1 MRGRRG
7 RARSPPL
14 GARRRL
20 LRAGALRRCA
30 RRDVNR
36 APGAD
41 WPRRGGGAGR
51 GARGGATM
59 AEGAGRGCMVSY
71 ELDAEGRMASVSFQ
85 SAAMGALFARFPQ
98 ALLVHRAC
106 APSGRALYIF
116 LADGPCL
123 AVRGAAGRVVHLA
136 VPRDES
142 ARGLAR
148 MCEAFR
154 AFNPAWWR
162 TRVLLVGP
170 DLPEPVALG
179 QAFPAAEVRL
189 SAFHVC
195 KHLQEQIHRLGLEHR
210 AEQLLL
216 STLHGTMCR
225 ATESKRREMHRVLS
239 ETVPPDLLP
248 RFHAHWL
255 LTDKIWAVHG
265 ERSCKKSCDY
275 FMELETVT
283 QGLSQV
289 FSAELFLE
297 TCIASLAK
305 YCQKCVSESPL
316 DDTVCSTACPDHRA
330 ASQSSPTSN
339 SPLQPLAMCQDQP
352 SQCSVQDSPTATAA
366 PQLPVALRSQPAPS
380 QPLLQSGS
388 VSTCSLF
395 IPSSPAIKVE
405 ATEYPEGDSDEEMNQ
420 RAEECIMQSLSD
432 ICTESAARLCL
443 SELAVVQK
451 SVQLIGTSVDA
462 VNVQILE
469 DAHRVTQ
476 EGLGHCTCHFNQTFQ
491 LPCRHIQA
499 VLNSERKTLQ
509 PEMLGRRWQKGCDAT
524 QGMQDSADHLLEDLE
539 SPWDESRDKFLAVS
553 SLTAEVSRL
562 LASCSTEE
570 FELRCSTLRA
580 LADSWIGPYM
590 QVKL

>member
-1 MRGRRG
+1 
-7 RARSPPL
+7 
-14 GARRRL
+14 
-20 LRAGALRRCA
+20 
-30 RRDVNR
+30 
-36 APGAD
+36 
-41 WPRRGGGAGR
+41 
-51 GARGGATM
+51 M
-59 AEGAGRGCMVSY
+59 AEGGGRECTVSY
-71 ELDAEGRMASVSFQ
+71 ELDALGRMAAVSFQ
-85 SAAMGALFARFPQ
+85 RANMGALFARFPQ
-98 ALLVHRAC
+98 ALLVHRFC

-116 LADGPCL
+116 VADGPCL
-123 AVRGAAGRVVHLA
+123 AVRRAAGRVVHLA
-136 VPRDES
+136 VPRNETAS
-142 ARGLAR
+142 GLAR

-170 DLPEPVALG
+170 DLPEPMALG

-195 KHLQEQIHRLGLEHR
+195 KHLQEQIQRLGLEPR
-210 AEQLLL
+210 AERLLL
-216 STLHGTMCR
+216 STLQSTMCG
-225 ATESKRREMHRVLS
+225 ATEGKRKEMHRVLN

-255 LTDKIWAVHG
+255 LTDKIWATYG
-265 ERSCKKSCDY
+265 ERGSKKSDY
-275 FMELETVT
+275 FMELEAVT
-283 QGLSQV
+283 QGLSQI

-305 YCQKCVSESPL
+305 YYQKCVSEGPPC
-316 DDTVCSTACPDHRA
+316 DTVSSTACADHRA
-330 ASQSSPTSN
+330 ASPSPPASN
-339 SPLQPLAMCQDQP
+339 STLQPPAACQDQP
-352 SQCSVQDSPTATAA
+352 SQCSLQDSPVATAA
-366 PQLPVALRSQPAPS
+366 PQLPLALRSQPAPPQS
-380 QPLLQSGS
+380 LLQSGS
-388 VSTCSLF
+388 VSTCSLYV
-395 IPSSPAIKVE
+395 PSSPAIKVE
-405 ATEYPEGDSDEEMNQ
+405 ATEHPEGDSDEVNQ
-420 RAEECIMQSLSD
+420 SAEECIMQSLSD
-432 ICTESAARLCL
+432 ICTDSAARLCL

-451 SVQLIGTSVDA
+451 SVQLIGTNADA
-462 VNVQILE
+462 VSVQILE

-476 EGLGHCTCHFNQTFQ
+476 EGLGSCTCHFNQTFQ

-509 PEMLGRRWQKGCDAT
+509 PEMLERQKGCDVI
-524 QGMQDSADHLLEDLE
+524 QGMQDDADHLLEDLE
-539 SPWDESRDKFLAVS
+539 SPWDESRDKYLAVS

>member
-1 MRGRRG
+1 
-7 RARSPPL
+7 
-14 GARRRL
+14 RL
-20 LRAGALRRCA
+20 LRAGAPWRGV
-30 RRDVNR
+30 RRDVIC
-36 APGAD
+36 
-41 WPRRGGGAGR
+41 
-51 GARGGATM
+51 
-59 AEGAGRGCMVSY
+59 GAGRGCLVSY

-106 APSGRALYIF
+106 APSGRALYVF
-116 LADGPCL
+116 LADGPWL

-179 QAFPAAEVRL
+179 QAFPGAEVRL

-195 KHLQEQIHRLGLEHR
+195 KHLQEQIQRLGLEHR

-216 STLHGTMCR
+216 STLHSTMCK

-239 ETVPPDLLP
+239 ETVPPELLP

-255 LTDKIWAVHG
+255 LTNKIWAVHG
-265 ERSCKKSCDY
+265 ERGFKKSCDY

-289 FSAELFLE
+289 FNAELFLE
-297 TCIASLAK
+297 TCIASFAK
-305 YCQKCVSESPL
+305 YYQKCVSETPPN
-316 DDTVCSTACPDHRA
+316 DAVCSTACPDLRA
-330 ASQSSPTSN
+330 ASQTPPTSN
-339 SPLQPLAMCQDQP
+339 SPLQ
-352 SQCSVQDSPTATAA
+352 
-366 PQLPVALRSQPAPS
+366 
-380 QPLLQSGS
+380 
-388 VSTCSLF
+388 
-395 IPSSPAIKVE
+395 
-405 ATEYPEGDSDEEMNQ
+405 
-420 RAEECIMQSLSD
+420 AEERIMQSLSD
-432 ICTESAARLCL
+432 ICTEFAARLCL

-451 SVQLIGTSVDA
+451 SVQLIGTSTDA

-469 DAHRVTQ
+469 DAHKVTQ
-476 EGLGHCTCHFNQTFQ
+476 EGLCHCTCHFNQTFQ

-509 PEMLGRRWQKGCDAT
+509 PEMLGRQWQKGHDVVIESV
-524 QGMQDSADHLLEDLE
+524 QGSADYLLENLE
-539 SPWDESRDKFLAVS
+539 SPWDESQDKFLAVS
-553 SLTAEVSRL
+553 SLTAEVSQL
-562 LASCSTEE
+562 LTCCSTEE

>member
-1 MRGRRG
+1 
-7 RARSPPL
+7 SK
-14 GARRRL
+14 
-20 LRAGALRRCA
+20 
-30 RRDVNR
+30 VN
-36 APGAD
+36 AKCPWKAAVSAQGHKEKQ
-41 WPRRGGGAGR
+41 
-51 GARGGATM
+51 
-59 AEGAGRGCMVSY
+59 EGA
-71 ELDAEGRMASVSFQ
+71 
-85 SAAMGALFARFPQ
+85 SAACLYFPCRYTRGLLGLSLQSFPTCFFQRANMGALFARFPQ
-98 ALLVHRAC
+98 ALLVHRFC

-116 LADGPCL
+116 VADGPCL
-123 AVRGAAGRVVHLA
+123 AVRRAAGRVVHLA
-136 VPRDES
+136 VPRNETAS
-142 ARGLAR
+142 GLAR

-170 DLPEPVALG
+170 DLPEPMALG

-195 KHLQEQIHRLGLEHR
+195 KHLQEQIQRLGLEPR
-210 AEQLLL
+210 AERLLL
-216 STLHGTMCR
+216 STLQSTMCG
-225 ATESKRREMHRVLS
+225 ATEGKRKEMHRVLN

-255 LTDKIWAVHG
+255 LTDKIWATYG
-265 ERSCKKSCDY
+265 ERGSKKSDY
-275 FMELETVT
+275 FMELEAVT
-283 QGLSQV
+283 QGLSQI

-305 YCQKCVSESPL
+305 YYQKCVSEGSPC
-316 DDTVCSTACPDHRA
+316 DTVISPPD
-330 ASQSSPTSN
+330 
-339 SPLQPLAMCQDQP
+339 
-352 SQCSVQDSPTATAA
+352 
-366 PQLPVALRSQPAPS
+366 
-380 QPLLQSGS
+380 
-388 VSTCSLF
+388 
-395 IPSSPAIKVE
+395 
-405 ATEYPEGDSDEEMNQ
+405 
-420 RAEECIMQSLSD
+420 AEECIMQSLSD
-432 ICTESAARLCL
+432 ICTDSAARLCL

-451 SVQLIGTSVDA
+451 SVQLIGTNADA
-462 VNVQILE
+462 VSVQILE

-476 EGLGHCTCHFNQTFQ
+476 EGLGSCTCHFNQTFQ

-509 PEMLGRRWQKGCDAT
+509 PEMLERQKGCDVI
-524 QGMQDSADHLLEDLE
+524 QGMQDDADHLLEDLE
-539 SPWDESRDKFLAVS
+539 SPWDESRDKYLAVS

>member
-1 MRGRRG
+1 MTST
-7 RARSPPL
+7 ARP
-14 GARRRL
+14 
-20 LRAGALRRCA
+20 ALI
-30 RRDVNR
+30 
-36 APGAD
+36 G
-41 WPRRGGGAGR
+41 RGGGAGAGR
-51 GARGGATM
+51 GARGGAVM
-59 AEGAGRGCMVSY
+59 AEGAGRGCLVSY

-106 APSGRALYIF
+106 APNGRVLYIF

-123 AVRGAAGRVVHLA
+123 AARGAAGRVVHLA
-136 VPRDES
+136 VPRNES
-142 ARGLAR
+142 AHGLAR

-179 QAFPAAEVRL
+179 QAFPAAELRL

-216 STLHGTMCR
+216 STLHSAMCR

-255 LTDKIWAVHG
+255 LTDKIWATHG

-305 YCQKCVSESPL
+305 YYQKCVSESPL
-316 DDTVCSTACPDHRA
+316 DD
-330 ASQSSPTSN
+330 
-339 SPLQPLAMCQDQP
+339 
-352 SQCSVQDSPTATAA
+352 
-366 PQLPVALRSQPAPS
+366 
-380 QPLLQSGS
+380 
-388 VSTCSLF
+388 
-395 IPSSPAIKVE
+395 
-405 ATEYPEGDSDEEMNQ
+405 ATEYPEGNSDEEMNQ
-420 RAEECIMQSLSD
+420 RAEERIVQSLTD

-443 SELAVVQK
+443 GELAVVQK
-451 SVQLIGTSVDA
+451 SVQLIGTSADA

-469 DAHRVTQ
+469 DAHKVTQ
-476 EGLGHCTCHFNQTFQ
+476 EGLGHCTCHFNQAFQ

-499 VLNSERKTLQ
+499 VLNSEGKTLQ
-509 PEMLGRRWQKGCDAT
+509 PEMLGRRWQKGCDII
-524 QGMQDSADHLLEDLE
+524 QGVRDSADHLLEDLE

-562 LASCSTEE
+562 LACCSTEE